1 MTEISPID
9 RIFCAVDTP
18 KLDDALMLADLLAG
32 EVGAIKLGKEFFVA
46 HGPGGVKRVADCGH
60 KIFLDLKF
68 HDIPNTVAGAI
79 RAALQ
84 LNCALMTV
92 HASGGPAMLTAARE
106 AAAEAGAKRAKIV
119 AVTTL
124 TSLDKSDLAAVG
136 LQGRPEDQVLRLAH
150 LTAASGID
158 GVVCS
163 PREVALLRRE
173 LGDDFALVVPGV
185 RPEWA
190 GADDQKRIMTPGEA
204 VAAGAN
210 HLVIGRP
217 ITKSDDPVSATRRIA
232 DEIAKSVP

>member
-18 KLDDALMLADLLAG
+18 ILDDALMLADLLAG
-32 EVGAIKLGKEFFVA
+32 EVGAIKLGKEFFTA
-46 HGPGGVKRVADCGH
+46 HGPDGVKSVADCGH

-68 HDIPNTVAGAI
+68 HDIPNTVAGGI
-79 RAALQ
+79 QAALR
-84 LNCALMTV
+84 LNCAVMTV
-92 HASGGPAMLTAARE
+92 HASGGSAMLEAARD
-106 AAAEAGAKRAKIV
+106 AASKAGPKRPKIV
-119 AVTTL
+119 AVTVL
-124 TSLDKSDLAAVG
+124 TSLDDEDLAAVG
-136 LQGRPEDQVLRLAH
+136 QQGPSADQVLRLAR
-150 LTAASGID
+150 LTEAAGVD

-163 PREVALLRRE
+163 PHEVALLRRE
-173 LGDDFALVVPGV
+173 MGEDFALVVPGV

-217 ITKSDDPVSATRRIA
+217 ITKSTDPVGAARRIA
-232 DEIAKSVP
+232 EEIVKALA